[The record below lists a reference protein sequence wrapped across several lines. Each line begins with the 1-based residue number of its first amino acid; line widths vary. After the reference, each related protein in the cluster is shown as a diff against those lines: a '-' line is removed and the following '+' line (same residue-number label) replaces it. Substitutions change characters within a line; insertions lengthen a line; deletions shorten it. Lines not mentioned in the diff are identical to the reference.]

1 MDEPPL
7 NMKALQKRLQTPPA
21 RVLDSGLDRTAE
33 AKNKRGS
40 QNRTLGALKHCRQ

>member
-21 RVLDSGLDRTAE
+21 RDLASGSIGPAE
-33 AKNKRGS
+33 ANNKRGS
-40 QNRTLGALKHCRQ
+40 QNRTLGALKHRRQ